1 MVDVARLE
9 GLGRA
14 IMASSVE
21 AEYLGMSQV
30 VVYLDG
36 AFADVVRVVADE
48 RERVARAERASGSGS
63 VEEGASGS

>member
-9 GLGRA
+9 ELGRA

-36 AFADVVRVVADE
+36 AFADIVRVVAGE
-48 RERVARAERASGSGS
+48 RERVARAEQASGSGS
-63 VEEGASGS
+63 ASEGASGS